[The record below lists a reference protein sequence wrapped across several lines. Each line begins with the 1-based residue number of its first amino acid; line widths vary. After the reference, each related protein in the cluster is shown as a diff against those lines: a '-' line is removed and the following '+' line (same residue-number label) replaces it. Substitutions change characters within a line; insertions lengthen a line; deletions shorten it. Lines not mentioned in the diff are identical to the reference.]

1 MSTGNEIHI
10 GTPAADFE
18 HPKSFTFHFHDFKNL
33 PNKKG
38 LARYSPR
45 FSCAGFEWYLDLY
58 AGGNIK
64 SAEGY
69 IAVLLHST
77 SEVLARFEIIL
88 KKSDGSDYIRHKCT
102 EEKLFGKSGWGSV
115 NFVGRQTLFDESN
128 KILKSGTMTLVVRI
142 LPNKDYYFQS
152 TKPQRTLSDNIFK
165 FFGDENSSDVAFKVK
180 RNVFRAHK
188 LILKAIAPE
197 LAELAEQFN
206 LQTPMPIQG
215 VEPAIFEMMLKS
227 LYGRSIPASTWK
239 EHSKQI
245 LDAAGKYGFT
255 ALRAEAE
262 GWHVKNLKLTVD
274 NAIDQLLHADGTHCL
289 LLKRA
294 VIDYIVDNGQAVLAS
309 PSFAGLVESPELM
322 KEIMVELAKSNES
335 RKRKLGD

>member
-1 MSTGNEIHI
+1 M
-10 GTPAADFE
+10 
-18 HPKSFTFHFHDFKNL
+18 
-33 PNKKG
+33 
-38 LARYSPR
+38 
-45 FSCAGFEWYLDLY
+45 
-58 AGGNIK
+58 
-64 SAEGY
+64 
-69 IAVLLHST
+69 
-77 SEVLARFEIIL
+77 
-88 KKSDGSDYIRHKCT
+88 
-102 EEKLFGKSGWGSV
+102 
-115 NFVGRQTLFDESN
+115 
-128 KILKSGTMTLVVRI
+128 
-142 LPNKDYYFQS
+142 
-152 TKPQRTLSDNIFK
+152 
-165 FFGDENSSDVAFKVK
+165 FGDENTSDVAFKVK

-188 LILKAIAPE
+188 LILKANAPE

-206 LQTPMPIQG
+206 MQTRMPIQG

-245 LDAAGKYGFT
+245 LDASGKYGFT